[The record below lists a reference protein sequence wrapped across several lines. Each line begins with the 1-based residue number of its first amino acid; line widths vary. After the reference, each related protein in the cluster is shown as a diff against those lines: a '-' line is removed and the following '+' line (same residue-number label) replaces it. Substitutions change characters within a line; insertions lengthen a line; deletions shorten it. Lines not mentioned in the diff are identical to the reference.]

1 MDERS
6 NEDVIISEQEQAETA
21 EPEQQATTNPP
32 RWVPVAGI
40 VCLLVSL
47 LIYVLR
53 LDRVFGLFTDDAWY
67 VLLAKS
73 LATGHGYSLL
83 NSPAPDILP
92 LYPPAFP
99 FILSL
104 VYRLAPDFPENV
116 QWLKGVSVMAMMGVG
131 VCAYRYFVRDRGLS
145 PFVALG
151 IAFSTVLSPMLVF
164 LATSTVMSE
173 CVFTLNF
180 LLVIL
185 VVERCVKQDSGAR
198 GLQLAALAAALAST
212 AFLMRSTAVSL
223 ILAVLIYLVK
233 EKLTKAALL
242 FAVLSVLLCSPW
254 VIYSRLHTPTPQQQ
268 QEQGGHIVQP
278 YTTQFWQRRA
288 GFAGSGRVSVA
299 DLPGRV
305 WDNLTTITGRDVARI
320 ISAPVFEFLRNP
332 YEEAK
337 SAEVQAGGSGSPLF
351 YSFLLSALVIAGF
364 ISVVR
369 KKITLAEIA
378 VLASLGITV
387 LWPWETVRFVLPLIP
402 FLTFYFLLG
411 CAVSYQGLLKLLK
424 REPTRT
430 PASVMSAVVA
440 LLVLINLFGNV
451 TYILRSSG
459 SSALDRPQWLQIF
472 DGIETMLKWVAKNQP
487 KGTVLATTNPPL
499 AYLYTESKTV
509 GSDDEVDNWDYWKRI
524 GVRYIVRLPVYPEP
538 IDPAESKYATI
549 YRDRNNPNFR
559 VVDLG
564 PPEVRVA
571 WEASKRFP
579 YERFQDPYRFLPLGV
594 LALWLLLLRAPTA
607 WKSRARE
614 LGHKPVAVFLVC
626 ALLLLLLGIFS
637 MRRKSATA
645 DEVTH
650 IPAGYTHLAQH
661 DFRMNPEHPPFIKLL
676 AALPLRF
683 LHPKVDTTDD
693 DWSKTLNAG
702 YFGYKFLYSWNDAD
716 KLIFWARLPM
726 LLVSILLLC
735 AVGYVAWELYGWKA
749 GILALLLY
757 LFNPELLAH
766 GQLVTTDLGISCF
779 LFIGVYAFYRA
790 LRRLTILNA
799 LLFCVAI
806 GCALI
811 TKYSGIFIL
820 PVLALIGVVFALS
833 QEQTEVLL
841 KRGGEVRRAI
851 KARWGKLAV
860 AASLIV
866 ASGLVSLVM
875 IWACYGFRHRIS
887 PDPAI
892 SQRMAWQRYWDRG
905 GLMNNI
911 GKVAK
916 EWNVVPE
923 AYTYG
928 LLFVPL
934 GTEKR
939 DAFLLGKVSRTGG
952 WRYYFLVSFL
962 VKTPIPLLIFILLG
976 FFFMRRYG
984 AGLTAEFMLLCP
996 AIFFLLLGSL
1006 NTLNIGNR
1014 HILPIY
1020 PFLIVFAAKVAR
1032 VFEEQRPRLWASA
1045 YSLLLAWYIAGT
1057 LFLYPHF
1064 LAYFNEIA
1072 GGPNK
1077 GYEWLADSNI
1087 DWGQDLKGL
1096 AEYLRQRPA
1105 EPLYLAYFGS
1115 ARPEYYGLQPKYL
1128 AAWNNETLRQH
1139 ELEPLNEIPRGALL
1153 AVSVN
1158 SLHCLMI
1165 ANRQFPGIEQFMSQ
1179 LKSLE
1184 PLAKIGYSI
1193 FIYRMPF

>member
-1 MDERS
+1 MDERD
-6 NEDVIISEQEQAETA
+6 NEATITEQEKTEIAE
-21 EPEQQATTNPP
+21 ELGTTNQPQ
-32 RWVPVAGI
+32 RWVTVAGI

-53 LDRVFGLFTDDAWY
+53 LDRVVGLFVDDAWY

-83 NSPAPDILP
+83 NSPSPDILP

-104 VYRLAPDFPENV
+104 VYRIAPSFPENI
-116 QWLKGVSVMAMMGVG
+116 QWLKAVSVVAMMGVG
-131 VCAYRYFVRDRGLS
+131 ICAYRYFVRDRSVS

-185 VVERCVKQDSGAR
+185 VVERCVKQGSSAR
-198 GLQLAALAAALAST
+198 GLQLAALAAGLAST
-212 AFLMRSTAVSL
+212 AFLMRSTAVAL

-233 EKLTKAALL
+233 EKLTRAALL
-242 FAVLSVLLCSPW
+242 FAVVSMLLCAPW
-254 VIYSRLHTPTPQQQ
+254 TIYTRVHTPTPAQQK
-268 QEQGGHIVQP
+268 EQGGHIVQP

-288 GFAGSGRVSVA
+288 GFAGTGQVSAA
-299 DLPGRV
+299 DLPARV
-305 WDNLTTITGRDVARI
+305 WDNITTIAGRDVARI
-320 ISAPVFEFLRNP
+320 LSAPVFEALRNP

-337 SAEVQAGGSGSPLF
+337 SADVQSGGSASPLF
-351 YSFLLSALVIAGF
+351 YSFLLSALVLAGF

-378 VLASLGITV
+378 VVTSLGVTV

-411 CAVSYQGLLKLLK
+411 CALLYQAIEKLRK
-424 REPTRT
+424 RETARAPEM
-430 PASVMSAVVA
+430 AMGAVVG

-451 TYILRSSG
+451 NYILRSAG
-459 SSALDRPQWLQIF
+459 ASALDRPQWLQIF
-472 DGIETMLKWVAKNQP
+472 DGAETMLKWVAKNP
-487 KGTVLATTNPPL
+487 AKGAVLATNNPPL
-499 AYLYTESKTV
+499 AYLYTDSKTV
-509 GSDDEVDNWDYWKRI
+509 GSDDPTGNWENWKRL
-524 GVRYIVRLPVYPEP
+524 GVRFIVRLSVYPEA
-538 IDPAESKYATI
+538 IDPAESKYATV

-564 PPEVRVA
+564 SPESRVA
-571 WEASKRFP
+571 WEAPPGFV
-579 YERFQDPYRFLPLGV
+579 YEKFKDVYRFLPLGV
-594 LALWLLLLRAPTA
+594 LGLWLLLLRAPSG
-607 WKSRARE
+607 WKSRASGF
-614 LGHKPVAVFLVC
+614 GHKPVAVFVACALV
-626 ALLLLLLGIFS
+626 LLLLAVFS

-650 IPAGYTHLAQH
+650 IPAGYTNLALH

-683 LHPKVDTTDD
+683 LHPKVDTADE
-693 DWSKTLNAG
+693 DWSKTLDAG
-702 YFGYKFLYSWNDAD
+702 YFGYKFLYYWNDAD
-716 KLIFWARLPM
+716 KLIFWARLPIV
-726 LLVSILLLC
+726 LISILLLC
-735 AVGYVAWELYGWKA
+735 AVGYCAWNLYGWKA
-749 GILALLLY
+749 GVLALLLY
-757 LFNPELLAH
+757 LLNPELLAH

-779 LFIGVYAFYRA
+779 IFIGVYAFYRA

-799 LLFCVAI
+799 ALFCVAI

-811 TKYSGIFIL
+811 TKYSGIFVF
-820 PVLALIGVVFALS
+820 PVLVLISMVFALS
-833 QEQTEVLL
+833 QDETEVRL
-841 KRGGEVRRAI
+841 KRASELGRTI
-851 KARWGKLAV
+851 KSRYGKLAV
-860 AASLIV
+860 AGGLIV
-866 ASGLVSLVM
+866 ASGFVSLAM

-905 GLMNNI
+905 GLMNNL

-916 EWNVVPE
+916 EWNIVPE
-923 AYTYG
+923 SYTYG

-934 GTEKR
+934 STEKR
-939 DAFLLGKVSRTGG
+939 RAFLLGEVSRTTG

-976 FFFMRRYG
+976 FIFIKRYG

-996 AIFFLLLGSL
+996 VVVFMLLASV

-1014 HILPIY
+1014 HILPVY

-1032 VFEEQRPRLWASA
+1032 VFDEQRQRLWAAA
-1045 YSLLLAWYIAGT
+1045 YALLLAWYIAGT

-1072 GGPNK
+1072 GGPNG

-1096 AEYLRQRPA
+1096 AEYRRQHPG
-1105 EPLYLAYFGS
+1105 EPFYLAYFGT
-1115 ARPEYYGLQPKYL
+1115 AKPEYYELQPKYL
-1128 AAWNNETLRQH
+1128 AAYNNEALHGR
-1139 ELEPLNEIPRGALL
+1139 ELEPLSEIPRGALL

-1158 SLHCLMI
+1158 SLQCLWI
-1165 ANRQFPGIEQFMSQ
+1165 ANPEFPGIEQFMRQ
-1179 LKSLE
+1179 LKTLD
-1184 PLAKIGYSI
+1184 PIAKIGYSI
-1193 FIYRMPF
+1193 FIYRMP